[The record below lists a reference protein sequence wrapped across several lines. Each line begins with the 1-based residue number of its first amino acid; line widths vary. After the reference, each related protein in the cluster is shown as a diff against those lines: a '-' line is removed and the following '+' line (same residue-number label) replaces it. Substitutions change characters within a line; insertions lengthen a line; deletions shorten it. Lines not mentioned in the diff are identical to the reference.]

1 MRTAL
6 ILFLISFTSLA
17 FAQEELR
24 HLDHGQQYVPS
35 AEKKSSSEDDEII
48 YLYDTLELPFI
59 DDFVRNRN
67 KNVRLSIGDPG
78 VFDSTFAYFKVDGL
92 APDTALLRKDTT
104 FFIIETTPGVF
115 DTLPYMPLEV
125 VFYDSTRDYLPVDT
139 QLYWQIDREIML
151 GSTTYT
157 EFLLPDTTLYNK
169 SLICYYAN
177 DDPVSYWVNEGAF
190 RNNSFGVNPPTVG
203 VMTFDGLDRLG
214 IPYDFSSS
222 GTYGDADML
231 TSKPINLGFKS
242 NGQRYTAQDSIYLSF
257 YYQPQG
263 LGNDPEPEDS
273 LSLNFYS
280 PVTDRWYWIW
290 SVPGDS
296 IKAFTKVNIAINDTL
311 FLQRGFKMRF
321 RNKSTL
327 SGSLDH
333 WNIDYV
339 AIVPN
344 GRVLKDIFADVGYY
358 GETPSYIKTY
368 TSMPWKH
375 FKRSPSKYMI
385 PEVDI
390 PIKNLSKR
398 DDRFLENLFA
408 IRKVDDTT
416 RLFLSNKVT
425 VTNLPKNT
433 DLTIKVPVYDNN
445 PPFVFPTDNNERA
458 SFEITNF
465 FEINPDE
472 NKDNDTMYHYQY
484 FDTYY
489 AYDDGV
495 GELAYSIN
503 GAGARL
509 AYEFETD
516 GDSDTLKA
524 ILINF
529 PRMLL
534 NEQNRRINIM
544 VWSDLNSDP
553 IYESGPVWEVEYPNL
568 NDFKRYA
575 IDVPVV
581 VSGKYY
587 IGWQQQDSRKIY
599 VGWDV
604 NKRNEERLFYSLDG
618 SWTPTSFKGS
628 LMVRPDFGYAQ
639 INASVKEVESQ
650 QKTRIQVYPNP
661 ASNQIRIHSEDE
673 VELVSIYDM
682 SGRRVVHATQS
693 IHSGISLEGLKTG
706 IYLIQVKL
714 DTGVYHSQKLRVIN
728 D

>member
-6 ILFLISFTSLA
+6 TLIFCCLILTGFS
-17 FAQEELR
+17 QEELR
-24 HLDHGQQYVPS
+24 NLDFAPGYKAVKH
-35 AEKKSSSEDDEII
+35 KKSLEGDSGII

-59 DDFVRNRN
+59 DDFSRNRN
-67 KNVRLSIGDPG
+67 KNVRLNIGDLG
-78 VFDSTFAYFKVDGL
+78 VIDSVFALFKVDGE
-92 APDTALLRKDTT
+92 APDTAQLRKDTT
-104 FFIIETTPGVF
+104 YFVIETSPGVF

-125 VFYDSTRDYLPVDT
+125 VFFDSTKEYLPVDT
-139 QLYWQIDREIML
+139 QLFWQIDREIML

-157 EFLLPDTTLYNK
+157 EFLPPDTTLFNH
-169 SLICYYAN
+169 SIICHYAL
-177 DDPVSYWVNEGAF
+177 DDPISYWVNEGAF
-190 RNNSFGVNPPTVG
+190 RNNTFGVNPPTVG

-214 IPYDFSSS
+214 VPYDFSSS
-222 GTYGDADML
+222 GTYGDADFL
-231 TSKPINLGFKS
+231 TSKPINLGEKS
-242 NGQRYTAQDSIYLSF
+242 NGQPYTAQDSIYFSF

-280 PVTDRWYWIW
+280 PVTDKWYWIW
-290 SVPGDS
+290 AAAGDS
-296 IKAFTKVNIAINDTL
+296 IQNFRKVNIAINDTL
-311 FLQRGFKMRF
+311 FLQKGFRMRF
-321 RNKSTL
+321 RNKATL

-339 AIVPN
+339 AIVAN
-344 GRVLKDIFADVGYY
+344 ARVLKGIFADVGYY

-375 FKRSPSKYMI
+375 FKRNPAKYMI
-385 PEVDI
+385 PEVQI
-390 PIKNLSKR
+390 PIKNLSLK
-398 DDRFLENLFA
+398 DDRFLENRFA
-408 IRKVDDTT
+408 IRKLGDTT

-433 DLTIKVPVYDNN
+433 DLTINVPVYNN
-445 PPFVFPTDNNERA
+445 SPSFTFPLDNNERA
-458 SFEITNF
+458 SFQVTNF

-472 NKDNDTMYHYQY
+472 NRDNDTMYHFQY

-495 GELAYSIN
+495 GELAYSLN
-503 GAGARL
+503 GTGARL

-516 GDSDTLKA
+516 GSADTLRA
-524 ILINF
+524 ILVNF

-534 NEQNRRINIM
+534 NEKNRKINIM
-544 VWSDLNSDP
+544 VWTDLSKDP
-553 IYESGPVWEVEYPNL
+553 VYESGPVWEVDYPNL

-618 SWTPTSFKGS
+618 SWTPTSFEGS
-628 LMVRPDFGYAQ
+628 LMLRPDFGYAQ
-639 INASVKEVESQ
+639 ISASVEEKQ
-650 QKTRIQVYPNP
+650 IDKNFRINIYPNP
-661 ASNQIRIHSEDE
+661 ATKEISILADDDLES
-673 VELVSIYDM
+673 VSIYDM
-682 SGRRVVHATQS
+682 TGRIMLHANRS
-693 IHSGISLEGLKTG
+693 LNKRISLQGLGTG
-706 IYLIQVKL
+706 IYLVNIKTT
-714 DTGVYHSQKLRVIN
+714 DGSYHSEKLRIIN